1 MKMKQMKKLFD
12 IGELEPG
19 ERTAPEDNLVLP
31 RSFFLVD
38 KEGKSTSANA
48 NNSVIGKTPQT
59 SLKELSILTE
69 LNRSQA
75 SSLLA
80 TKNQQ
85 GGLGD
90 SEDKSLS
97 FENLVP
103 PGLAS
108 HSVTLS

>member
-1 MKMKQMKKLFD
+1 MKQMKKLFD
-12 IGELEPG
+12 IGELGPG

-31 RSFFLVD
+31 RSFFWSTR
-38 KEGKSTSANA
+38 KGKSTQLTQTILSR
-48 NNSVIGKTPQT
+48 GKP
-59 SLKELSILTE
+59 LKELSILTE

-80 TKNQQ
+80 TKNHQ

-90 SEDKSLS
+90 SEDKSIS